1 MTGAHPARCDHDFD
15 QAACGLLSTG
25 ADGTIRTVN
34 TTLLEWLGHDR
45 EELVGRRRFVDLLA
59 VGDRIYHETHYA
71 PLLRMQRSVT
81 GVAATLRT
89 ATGRRLPVLLASRT
103 RPDPADGH
111 PVIHT
116 AVFDAADR
124 RGYERE
130 LLRARENADRERDR
144 AQRLSRVLQ
153 RSLLPPRLPIV
164 PGIETAAL
172 HHPAST
178 DEVGGDFYD
187 LFNLPGDRWGF
198 FLGDVCGKG
207 PEAAALTSLTRYT
220 LRSAATQEPDPATLL
235 HTLNSVLRQ
244 EDQYTD
250 HAQCTVALGTLT
262 PHGRRTTVEL
272 ASAGHPL
279 PLLLRADGDAR
290 YLDLLGG
297 QLLGALAHPT
307 ITSTTVD
314 LEPGDTLLLY
324 SDGLTEARIDSHRT
338 RYDEEQL
345 LAFALELSP
354 ATPTDAVEAIR
365 TLLASFGDGVDDDAA
380 VLALGMLAAP

>member
-1 MTGAHPARCDHDFD
+1 M
-15 QAACGLLSTG
+15 
-25 ADGTIRTVN
+25 
-34 TTLLEWLGHDR
+34 
-45 EELVGRRRFVDLLA
+45 
-59 VGDRIYHETHYA
+59 
-71 PLLRMQRSVT
+71 
-81 GVAATLRT
+81 
-89 ATGRRLPVLLASRT
+89 
-103 RPDPADGH
+103 
-111 PVIHT
+111 
-116 AVFDAADR
+116 
-124 RGYERE
+124 
-130 LLRARENADRERDR
+130 
-144 AQRLSRVLQ
+144 
-153 RSLLPPRLPIV
+153 
-164 PGIETAAL
+164 
-172 HHPAST
+172 
-178 DEVGGDFYD
+178 
-187 LFNLPGDRWGF
+187 
-198 FLGDVCGKG
+198 
-207 PEAAALTSLTRYT
+207 
-220 LRSAATQEPDPATLL
+220 
-235 HTLNSVLRQ
+235 LRQ
-244 EDQYTD
+244 EDQYTN

-262 PHGRRTTVEL
+262 PHGRCTTVEL

-345 LAFALELSP
+345 LAFALELAP